1 MVKKSNTKKRIVRRG
16 GFFKP
21 KNALKDSDKP
31 LTYKNIRYPDGGGLI
46 PELKCL
52 VCANNT
58 FYLRTLLNSD
68 ARNVKNFL
76 IEGVFGETFIE
87 KNFKLFACAKCGF
100 QMHFSNKMIQM
111 HPDFSNKIKVIP

>member
-1 MVKKSNTKKRIVRRG
+1 MVKRSNTKKHVVRRG
-16 GFFKP
+16 GFYSS
-21 KNALKDSDKP
+21 NSLKDSGKP
-31 LTYKNIRYPDGGGLI
+31 LTYKNLRYPDGGGLI

-58 FYLRTLLNSD
+58 FKLRTLQNSG
-68 ARNVKNFL
+68 ARNLKNFL
-76 IEGVFGETFIE
+76 IERLGSETFIE
-87 KNFKLFACAKCGF
+87 RNFKLFGCTKCGF